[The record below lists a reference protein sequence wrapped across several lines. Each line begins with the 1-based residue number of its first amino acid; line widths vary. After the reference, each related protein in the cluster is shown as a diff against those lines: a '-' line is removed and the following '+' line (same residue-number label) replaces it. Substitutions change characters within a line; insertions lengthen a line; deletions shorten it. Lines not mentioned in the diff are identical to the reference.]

1 MKKIS
6 LKQKATQRVLKGYP
20 LLVKEDFVQPLN
32 EKEGSLV
39 ELTDEQK
46 HFVATAYL
54 AEQNKGAGWV
64 LSLNPNEVITESFY
78 ERLFMQAADI
88 REHLKADE
96 TTTAYRFFNGEG
108 DGLGGLTIDAYE
120 DYYVFSW
127 YSQGIYEHQKSILRA
142 FENTVTDAKGIYQ
155 KFRYKRSDD
164 IVSEFVSGTLAP
176 EPLIIQEN
184 GVKYA
189 VYLDDGLMTGIFLDQ
204 RHVRRSLMENYS
216 AGRSVLNTFS
226 YTGAFSVAAA
236 LGGAVETV
244 SVDLAKRSLPKTE
257 EQFAVNGLST
267 DHHKIRVMDVFDY
280 FKYAVRKNLLFDT
293 VVVDPPSFAR
303 SKKRTFSV
311 AKNYTALLEDVIDI
325 TQSGGTIIAS
335 TNSAAVSATRFETF
349 IREAFE
355 NKGLRYRIMETHT
368 LPEDFHVNPN
378 FKEGNY
384 LKVYIVQKG

>member
-1 MKKIS
+1 
-6 LKQKATQRVLKGYP
+6 
-20 LLVKEDFVQPLN
+20 
-32 EKEGSLV
+32 
-39 ELTDEQK
+39 
-46 HFVATAYL
+46 VATAYL

-164 IVSEFVSGTLAP
+164 IVSEFVSGTPAP
-176 EPLIIQEN
+176 EPLMIQEN

-216 AGRSVLNTFS
+216 AGRSVLNRFS

-236 LGGAVETV
+236 LGGGVETV
-244 SVDLAKRSLPKTE
+244 SVDLAK
-257 EQFAVNGLST
+257 
-267 DHHKIRVMDVFDY
+267 
-280 FKYAVRKNLLFDT
+280 
-293 VVVDPPSFAR
+293 
-303 SKKRTFSV
+303 
-311 AKNYTALLEDVIDI
+311 
-325 TQSGGTIIAS
+325 
-335 TNSAAVSATRFETF
+335 
-349 IREAFE
+349 
-355 NKGLRYRIMETHT
+355 
-368 LPEDFHVNPN
+368 
-378 FKEGNY
+378 
-384 LKVYIVQKG
+384 